1 SSVGGKTAVN
11 HPRAKNVIGAFY
23 QPQVVIVDP
32 ETLNTLPGE
41 EFRAGLAEIVKY
53 GVIADPE
60 LFRYLETH
68 AEDILQL
75 NPACIEHIIE
85 TSCAIKAGVVEKDE
99 RENRHRIILN
109 FGHTLGHAIEA
120 LTGYTAYKHGE
131 AIAIGMV
138 YAAKLSKETGR
149 CSDEVCRRL
158 AALVEKF
165 GLPSR
170 LPDLAAGKIIEAMYL
185 DKKTSDKKIRY
196 VLAKEIGSVEIADRV
211 SETVLKK
218 VLENTA

>member
-1 SSVGGKTAVN
+1 M
-11 HPRAKNVIGAFY
+11 
-23 QPQVVIVDP
+23 
-32 ETLNTLPGE
+32 
-41 EFRAGLAEIVKY
+41 
-53 GVIADPE
+53 
-60 LFRYLETH
+60 
-68 AEDILQL
+68 
-75 NPACIEHIIE
+75 
-85 TSCAIKAGVVEKDE
+85 EKDE
-99 RENRHRIILN
+99 RENRHRMILN

-131 AIAIGMV
+131 AVAIGMV

-170 LPDLAAGKIIEAMYL
+170 LPNLAAGKIIEAMYL

-196 VLAKEIGSVEIADRV
+196 VLAKAIGSVEIADRV
-211 SETVLKK
+211 SETVLRK